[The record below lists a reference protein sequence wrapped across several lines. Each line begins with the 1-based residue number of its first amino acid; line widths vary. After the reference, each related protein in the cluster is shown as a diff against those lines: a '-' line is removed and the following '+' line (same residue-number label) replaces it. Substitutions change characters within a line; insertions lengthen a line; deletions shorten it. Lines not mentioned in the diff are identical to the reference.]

1 MSERLRNF
9 MTWLL
14 CTLLVVLL
22 SLALQDV
29 IENRWLRILAAAAIA
44 FVGGILA
51 TVVWAKIRS
60 RCGATG
66 D

>member
-44 FVGGILA
+44 FVSGMLA
-51 TVVWAKIRS
+51 TVIWAKIRF
-60 RCGATG
+60 RRGTTG
-66 D
+66 E